1 MSDDALPNGSVDL
14 SGKVALITG
23 TTSGFG
29 ERFARVLAG
38 VGAKVVLTGRR
49 VDRLEALKAELE
61 AKGKEVLA
69 IPLDVT
75 DAASIEACVAAST
88 EHFGQIDILINNA
101 GMNVEGPALELSADD
116 LDRILDTNLRSV
128 FLMSREVAKGMV
140 KRGGAGGRIVN
151 IASMGAYKVLPGLAA
166 YCATK
171 AAVVTLTR
179 AFAREWARHD
189 LTVNAICP
197 GYIETEINAEWFQT
211 ELGRRQIKS
220 FPRRRLGDV
229 SDLDSSLLMLV
240 SPQSHFIT
248 GSTIDVNDAQSL

>member
-1 MSDDALPNGSVDL
+1 
-14 SGKVALITG
+14 
-23 TTSGFG
+23 
-29 ERFARVLAG
+29 
-38 VGAKVVLTGRR
+38 
-49 VDRLEALKAELE
+49 
-61 AKGKEVLA
+61 
-69 IPLDVT
+69 
-75 DAASIEACVAAST
+75 
-88 EHFGQIDILINNA
+88 
-101 GMNVEGPALELSADD
+101 
-116 LDRILDTNLRSV
+116 
-128 FLMSREVAKGMV
+128 MV
-140 KRGGAGGRIVN
+140 KRGGGGGRIVN